1 MDMYVLPMLA
11 TANLQPHSQAL
22 PRTVFIFH
30 PGVGRASL
38 GMRLANPRSYLFI
51 GQNVNVHQIE
61 IGDAAHKFQYYIF
74 LSAVTVLGFVQT
86 DVTVFESDGVV
97 KLTVAITV
105 TSPTFENEP
114 PFTLLVNTMDGR
126 ATGLPWY
133 HCKHQQLHT
142 SSSLIHTHIHISSI
156 CSSW

>member
-1 MDMYVLPMLA
+1 M
-11 TANLQPHSQAL
+11 
-22 PRTVFIFH
+22 
-30 PGVGRASL
+30 
-38 GMRLANPRSYLFI
+38 
-51 GQNVNVHQIE
+51 
-61 IGDAAHKFQYYIF
+61 
-74 LSAVTVLGFVQT
+74 TVLGFVQT

-114 PFTLLVNTMDGR
+114 PFTLLVNTTDGR